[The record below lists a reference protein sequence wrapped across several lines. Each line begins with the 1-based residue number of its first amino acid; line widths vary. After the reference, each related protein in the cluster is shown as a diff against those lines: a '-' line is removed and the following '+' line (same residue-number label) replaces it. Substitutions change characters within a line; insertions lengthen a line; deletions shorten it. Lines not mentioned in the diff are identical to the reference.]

1 MFQKATKAQTFLR
14 MALMGPPGS
23 GKTYSSLC
31 IAEGLGKKI
40 ALIDTERGSAS
51 KYAELV
57 DFDVMELAEYH
68 PKKYIEAMYAAHKG
82 EYDVLIIDSL
92 SHAWAGKGGVLE
104 IVDRAKGK
112 GGNQFNAWAEPSK
125 LQQELVDTILRI
137 PMHVIVTMR
146 SKMAYVVEENE
157 RGKSVP
163 RKVGMA
169 PVQRDG
175 VEYEFDVVGEM
186 SDATLHITKS
196 RLDFLQGEVIEGPGT
211 QLGQSIFNFLRN

>member
-1 MFQKATKAQTFLR
+1 
-14 MALMGPPGS
+14 MGPPGS